1 MEKRLILA
9 IVLSFAILVGYQLL
23 IVKPQQQ
30 RTQAAGGPAVTA
42 AEPLAAKPLP
52 AAPPPA
58 MTPEQ
63 TAAPAAEMPAAAAVA
78 ADREDTVRVKTPLYE
93 AVWSNKGAVLTSW
106 QLTRFKA
113 RLPKKAGDPIEP
125 LEMVNRLSAELGRY
139 PFSLVFDEDASL
151 AERLNGAL
159 FQSSAAALDLRDGET
174 GELRY
179 VYSDGAG
186 LRAEKVLKFKGGTY
200 ELGLEIHVWKDG
212 REIEPRL
219 LWGPGI
225 GNPTP
230 EEMKQRF
237 SSSTGLAALG
247 GGKVYRMD
255 ERKYKPE
262 ASAVSLLDWAAYEE
276 NYFAAVFFFPPRK
289 GAAAFL
295 KETTDTASSYY
306 VAVSRPEMAFIGPKE
321 FDTLKNLGR
330 NAGKIV
336 NFGLFGMISEVLLVA
351 MKAFHRFIPNWGISI
366 IILTIVIKILFFPL
380 TYSSTKSMSKMA
392 ELQPKIKALRAKYK
406 KSKTDIDQRRQ
417 MNEEM
422 MRLYKEQGVNPAGG
436 CLPMLIQLPVFW
448 GVFRVLVVAVEFRH
462 SPFALWITDLSVRDP
477 YYVTPLLMGVTQYI
491 QGKMTPSSADPSQA
505 RMMLIMPVVMT
516 VFFLNFQSGLVLYW
530 LVSNLLQIGQQAL
543 INRITA
549 KKKSESNGKR
559 KKNA

>member
-30 RTQAAGGPAVTA
+30 AKAQAAAPALTA
-42 AEPLAAKPLP
+42 AAPLAAKPL
-52 AAPPPA
+52 
-58 MTPEQ
+58 
-63 TAAPAAEMPAAAAVA
+63 AAPAPPVTTAPAVETPGGVPAPEALSAGAET
-78 ADREDTVRVKTPLYE
+78 TVRVTTPLYE

-106 QLTRFKA
+106 KLKAFKA
-113 RLPKKAGDPIEP
+113 RLPKKSGDPVEP
-125 LEMVNRLSAELGRY
+125 LEMVGRQSVELGRY
-139 PFSLVFDEDASL
+139 PFGLVLDDDPAL

-159 FQSSAAALDLRDGET
+159 FQASGGSLDLRDGET
-174 GELRY
+174 GELRF
-179 VYSDGAG
+179 VYSDGEGA
-186 LRAEKVLKFKGGTY
+186 RAEKTLKFKGGSY
-200 ELGLEIHVWKDG
+200 EVGLDIRVWKNG
-212 REIEPRL
+212 QETAPRL

-262 ASAVSLLDWAAYEE
+262 ASALSLLDWAAYEE
-276 NYFAAVFFFPPRK
+276 NYFAAIFFFPAQK
-289 GAAAFL
+289 GSAAFL
-295 KETTDTASSYY
+295 KETRDTTSAYY
-306 VAVSRPEMAFIGPKE
+306 MSVSRPESAFIGPKD
-321 FDTLKNLGR
+321 FDILKGLGR
-330 NAGKIV
+330 DARKII
-336 NFGLFGMISEVLLVA
+336 NFGFFGAIAEVLLAA
-351 MKAFHRFIPNWGISI
+351 MKAFHRLIPNWGVAI
-366 IILTIVIKILFFPL
+366 IMLTIVIKILFFPL
-380 TYSSTKSMSKMA
+380 TYSSTKSMAKMA
-392 ELQPKIKALRAKYK
+392 EMQPKIKALRAKYK

-448 GVFRVLVVAVEFRH
+448 GVFRMLVVAVEFRH

-477 YYVTPLLMGVTQYI
+477 YYVTPVLMGLTQYI
-491 QGKMTPSSADPSQA
+491 QGKMTPSAADPSQA

-530 LVSNLLQIGQQAL
+530 LVSNLLQIGQQA
-543 INRITA
+543 IMNRMMA
-549 KKKSESNGKR
+549 KKKSENDGKR
-559 KKNA
+559 KKNV

>member
-30 RTQAAGGPAVTA
+30 RAQAAAPAVTA
-42 AEPLAAKPLP
+42 AAPLATKPLAVP
-52 AAPPPA
+52 APPVTTLPEAAPSSG
-58 MTPEQ
+58 
-63 TAAPAAEMPAAAAVA
+63 APAPDAVSAGAEG
-78 ADREDTVRVKTPLYE
+78 TVRVTTSLYE

-106 QLTRFKA
+106 KLKNFRA
-113 RLPKKAGDPIEP
+113 RLPKKSGDPVEQ
-125 LEMVNRLSAELGRY
+125 LEMVNRQSAELGRY
-139 PFSLVFDEDASL
+139 PFGLVLDDDPAL

-159 FQSSAAALDLRDGET
+159 FQASGGSIDLRDGET
-174 GELRY
+174 GELRF

-186 LRAEKVLKFKGGTY
+186 ARAEKILKFKGGSY
-200 ELGLEIHVWKDG
+200 EVGLDIRVWKNG
-212 REIEPRL
+212 QETAPRL

-262 ASAVSLLDWAAYEE
+262 ASALSLLDWAAYEE
-276 NYFAAVFFFPPRK
+276 NYFAAIFFFPPQK
-289 GAAAFL
+289 GSAAFL
-295 KETTDTASSYY
+295 KETRDATSSFYLT
-306 VAVSRPEMAFIGPKE
+306 VSRPEAAFLGPKE
-321 FDTLKNLGR
+321 FDLLKGAGR
-330 NAGKIV
+330 DARKIV
-336 NFGLFGMISEVLLVA
+336 NFGFFGAISEILLVA
-351 MKAFHRFIPNWGISI
+351 LKAFHRLIPNWGVSI

-380 TYSSTKSMSKMA
+380 TYSSTKSMAKMA

-422 MRLYKEQGVNPAGG
+422 MRLYKEHGVNPAGG

-462 SPFALWITDLSVRDP
+462 SPFAFWIMDLSVRDP
-477 YYVTPLLMGVTQYI
+477 YYVTPLLMGATQYI
-491 QGKMTPSSADPSQA
+491 QQKMTPSAADPAQA

-530 LVSNLLQIGQQAL
+530 LVSNLLQIGQQA
-543 INRITA
+543 IMNKMMAR
-549 KKKSESNGKR
+549 KKSENNGKR
-559 KKNA
+559 KKND

>member
-30 RTQAAGGPAVTA
+30 QARATAPAVTP

-52 AAPPPA
+52 APVSGETVAPPSSPSGEA
-58 MTPEQ
+58 PSPE
-63 TAAPAAEMPAAAAVA
+63 AVA
-78 ADREDTVRVKTPLYE
+78 AKAEGDVRITTPLYE

-106 QLTRFKA
+106 KLKKFKA
-113 RLPKKAGDPIEP
+113 RLPKKSSDPVEP
-125 LEMVNRLSAELGRY
+125 LEMVNRQSAEQGRY
-139 PFSLVFDEDASL
+139 PFGLVLDDDAAL

-159 FQSSAAALDLRDGET
+159 FQASGAALDLRDGET
-174 GELRY
+174 GELRF

-186 LRAEKVLKFKGGTY
+186 VRAEKILKFKGGSY
-200 ELGLEIHVWKDG
+200 EVGLDIRVWKNG
-212 REIEPRL
+212 QEAAPRIM
-219 LWGPGI
+219 WGPGI

-276 NYFAAVFFFPPRK
+276 NYFAAIFFFPPLK
-289 GAAAFL
+289 GSAAFL
-295 KETTDTASSYY
+295 KETRDATSAYY
-306 VAVSRPEMAFIGPKE
+306 VAVSRPDSAYLGPKE

-330 NAGKIV
+330 DARKII
-336 NFGLFGMISEVLLVA
+336 NFGFFGAIAEVLLVA
-351 MKAFHRFIPNWGISI
+351 MKAFHRLIPNWGISI
-366 IILTIVIKILFFPL
+366 ILLTIVIKILFFPL
-380 TYSSTKSMSKMA
+380 TYSSTKSMAKMA
-392 ELQPKIKALRAKYK
+392 ELQPKVKALRAKYK

-422 MRLYKEQGVNPAGG
+422 MRLYKEHGVNPAGG

-448 GVFRVLVVAVEFRH
+448 GVFRMLVVAVEFRH
-462 SPFALWITDLSVRDP
+462 SPFAFWLTDLSVRDP
-477 YYVTPLLMGVTQYI
+477 FYVTPLLMGATQYI
-491 QGKMTPSSADPSQA
+491 QQKMTPSAADPAQA

-530 LVSNLLQIGQQAL
+530 LVSNLLQIGQQA
-543 INRITA
+543 IMNRMKA
-549 KKKSESNGKR
+549 RKKSENNGKR
-559 KKNA
+559 KKND